1 MDTNP
6 KDFPFRIDCAIDQ
19 GLSLSVSGVFG
30 ETSTLAEKDKLV
42 DDLLAVA
49 KRQRAILQKQQWL
62 ADLDAKKRV
71 LAQERDRAAK
81 QHEEHDKTP
90 NDFTKQAISASSANI
105 KRLEGEIVGGE
116 AAIAGLAGEL
126 RETGSEA
133 SA

>member
-1 MDTNP
+1 METNP

-19 GLSLSVSGVFG
+19 GMSLSVSGVFG
-30 ETSTLAEKDKLV
+30 ADSSLADKDKLV

-71 LAQERDRAAK
+71 LNQERERAAK
-81 QHEEHDKTP
+81 QHEEHSKTP
-90 NDFTKQAISASSANI
+90 NDFTEQAIKASTANI
-105 KRLEGEIVGGE
+105 KRLESEITGGE
-116 AAIAGLAGEL
+116 AAIAGLSGEL
-126 RETGSEA
+126 RETEGA